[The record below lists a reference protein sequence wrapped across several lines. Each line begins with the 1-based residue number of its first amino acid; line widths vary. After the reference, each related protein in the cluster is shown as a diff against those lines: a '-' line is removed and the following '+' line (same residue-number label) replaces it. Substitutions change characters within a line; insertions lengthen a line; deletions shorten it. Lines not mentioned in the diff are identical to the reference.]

1 MRTVALLQKFDNT
14 FLQFFA
20 SEIWI
25 FSAEKTF
32 WATNSYKWRKFATAA
47 NVHKTTHKTV

>member
-32 WATNSYKWRKFATAA
+32 WATNSHKWRKFCYCCKCSQNDT
-47 NVHKTTHKTV
+47 